1 MRSNQLRFSHYW
13 NKPLYCTFE
22 AKMIQFP
29 FHLMWPVNQN
39 DSENTPHTDDYSVV
53 SAWHLGLFG
62 EKALFL
68 PCRKLLLVLGGF
80 KWPFANSRGSLFPLS
95 TVEST
100 VTVESEIE
108 GDIFTCLSAPQPS
121 LHQRTLKQ
129 PFSFYAIFS
138 KMCGCLKMNIK
149 YWIWIYKW
157 KLTNMQC

>member
-1 MRSNQLRFSHYW
+1 MSLAKLDHIPMRSNQLRFSHYW

-68 PCRKLLLVLGGF
+68 LCRKLLLVLGGF
-80 KWPFANSRGSLFPLS
+80 K
-95 TVEST
+95 
-100 VTVESEIE
+100 
-108 GDIFTCLSAPQPS
+108 
-121 LHQRTLKQ
+121 
-129 PFSFYAIFS
+129 
-138 KMCGCLKMNIK
+138 
-149 YWIWIYKW
+149 
-157 KLTNMQC
+157 